1 MTAACTS
8 RCRINRHRTGRAHLR
23 GGALQAGMSLRL
35 LRSIA
40 GIALVSL
47 FASVGHAEP
56 ARSEQ
61 GNQPAPPAC
70 AAATDPQMTRA
81 AVAATAAFEALWI
94 SSNESWLA
102 AYAFGGQLNNP
113 MLPAELEAP
122 AAPPITG
129 YAYVEKPR
137 CVVLSGLQNGKAIVG
152 FEAAV
157 LRFNESGGGWSSA
170 LRDVIVAAFSVGHD
184 GTAWA
189 AKPAAHDAVVLPPD
203 TQFRRPDPA
212 ELPPHAK
219 WPKRDCRPPR
229 LWDGKRCVRPRLPP
243 PVP

>member
-1 MTAACTS
+1 MTAVCTILCPS
-8 RCRINRHRTGRAHLR
+8 DGHRTGRARWR
-23 GGALQAGMSLRL
+23 GRALQTGMSLHPLHR
-35 LRSIA
+35 IA

-47 FASVGHAEP
+47 VASFGHAGP
-56 ARSEQ
+56 ARSDS

-70 AAATDPQMTRA
+70 ADATDPQLKSAT
-81 AVAATAAFEALWI
+81 VAATAAFEALWI
-94 SSNESWLA
+94 LSNESWLA

-113 MLPAELEAP
+113 LLPAELEAP
-122 AAPPITG
+122 AAPQITG

-137 CVVLSGLQNGKAIVG
+137 CVVLSGLQNGKATLG

-170 LRDVIVAAFSVGHD
+170 LRNVVIVAFSVDHD
-184 GTAWA
+184 GTDWA

-203 TQFRRPDPA
+203 TQFRRPDLA
-212 ELPPHAK
+212 ELPPHTK

-243 PVP
+243 PGP